1 MLRSRSRTKGEVTAS
16 AGKRTPNGGCL
27 ALRHEMAERPP
38 SADPPPAVEPADPP
52 PIDLRRSL
60 AAFRRSGLIIVALV
74 AAVTVVAYQA
84 ASDADPRYRATAR
97 LIQDPTAA
105 AAPGDPVAVERE
117 LATAR
122 SLATSTTVLDEAAR
136 GLPDAPRD
144 RLAGSVSARILTP
157 DDVLAITATAGD
169 GATAARM
176 ANTVAAAL
184 IAERTRVK
192 VATAARTRQ
201 AMDRT
206 LRRARRSHAARSVL
220 EALRVRLS
228 AAVADEATTGDD
240 LRLVDPAAVPAGPY
254 APKPKRNAALA
265 ALSALLIG
273 LLIALARDRL
283 HPRTEDAEDLSGV
296 LGLPLLAVFPQPSP
310 AARAGYA
317 AGRAG
322 AHLARGGRRLAL
334 HAARIGRRVAAAAV
348 AALEQPPP
356 DAKPSRQQSTKPKAK
371 PGAHPSTPPAAKV
384 GAAAHA
390 SAAAAGPVLARFAR
404 SVEATSARAA
414 EFVGR
419 PIGAHAGRPIR
430 SRVARRGAARQIFA
444 AHARQALVAAVRRS
458 LPATRRRQRVVVVCG
473 IARRSHA
480 GAVALSLAEGLAE
493 GGLATLLVLT
503 DRASARAAA
512 RRPSATRPDALD
524 VQRITDPGGVDSALA
539 RLTRSQYD
547 YVVVAGPPLTRSA
560 EIRTVAQHV
569 RAAIVVGRASRTAV
583 AAAAHSRRVL
593 DALGLHG
600 LGVVGTTR
608 RPGAQPHDG
617 VSAIP
622 SGGAKAHRADDAAPG
637 GALSL
642 ARAGGNGANGRAE
655 RPVAA
660 TVEHRAAHN
669 D

>member
-1 MLRSRSRTKGEVTAS
+1 
-16 AGKRTPNGGCL
+16 
-27 ALRHEMAERPP
+27 MAERPP

-60 AAFRRSGLIIVALV
+60 AAFRRSGLIVVALV
-74 AAVTVVAYQA
+74 ASVTVVAYQA

-122 SLATSTTVLDEAAR
+122 SLATSTTVLDDAAR

-144 RLAGSVSARILTP
+144 QLAGSVSARILTP
-157 DDVLAITATAGD
+157 DDVLAIAATAGD

-184 IAERTRVK
+184 IAERARVK
-192 VATAARTRQ
+192 AATAARTRQ
-201 AMDRT
+201 ALDRT
-206 LRRARRSHAARSVL
+206 LRRARRAHAARSVL
-220 EALRVRLS
+220 EALRGRLS

-296 LGLPLLAVFPQPSP
+296 VGLPLLAVFLEPRP

-322 AHLARGGRRLAL
+322 ADIARGARLLALHAARIGRLLAL
-334 HAARIGRRVAAAAV
+334 HAARIGRRVAAAAA

-356 DAKPSRQQSTKPKAK
+356 DAKPSRQQSTTPKAK
-371 PGAHPSTPPAAKV
+371 PGAHASTPPATAKAGAGERARAV
-384 GAAAHA
+384 AAA
-390 SAAAAGPVLARFAR
+390 PVLARFAR

-414 EFVGR
+414 ESVGR
-419 PIGAHAGRPIR
+419 PIGAHVGQPIR
-430 SRVARRGAARQIFA
+430 SRAGRRGAARQFFA

-480 GAVALSLAEGLAE
+480 AVVALSLAEGLAE

-512 RRPSATRPDALD
+512 RIPSATRPDALD
-524 VQRITDPGGVDSALA
+524 VQRNTDPGGVDSALA
-539 RLTRSQYD
+539 RLTRCQYD

-560 EIRTVAQHV
+560 EIRTVARHV
-569 RAAIVVGRASRTAV
+569 RAAIVVGRASRTTV

-617 VSAIP
+617 LSAIP
-622 SGGAKAHRADDAAPG
+622 AAGANGVRADDAASG

-642 ARAGGNGANGRAE
+642 ARAGGNGGNGRGE

-660 TVEHRAAHN
+660 AVEHRAAHN